1 MALTKEQLKGRIKN
15 LAKENNADP
24 RLLMR
29 LYMMERFIERASI
42 SKYKDNF
49 IIKGGI
55 LVTSLVGVSLRSTLD
70 IDSTIKN
77 QSISENDA
85 KRMIDDICKID
96 IGDGVSFEVK
106 DSSTIMDE
114 MEYPGIRF
122 TLNVIM
128 DGLITPIKI
137 DISTGDVITPRAIEY
152 QYNFLLEDRTA
163 ALLSYNLETI
173 LAEKLQAILNR
184 ELLNTRMRDFYDI
197 YVLFSMY
204 ENTINVDVLKE
215 AFYATC
221 KKRNSINLIKNSNL
235 LINTISNSDVLE
247 NRWNEYQKKFAY
259 VQGISY
265 EDTINNIKILLD
277 KIA

>member
-152 QYNFLLEDRTA
+152 QYNFL
-163 ALLSYNLETI
+163 
-173 LAEKLQAILNR
+173 
-184 ELLNTRMRDFYDI
+184 
-197 YVLFSMY
+197 
-204 ENTINVDVLKE
+204 
-215 AFYATC
+215 
-221 KKRNSINLIKNSNL
+221 
-235 LINTISNSDVLE
+235 
-247 NRWNEYQKKFAY
+247 
-259 VQGISY
+259 
-265 EDTINNIKILLD
+265 
-277 KIA
+277 

>member
-1 MALTKEQLKGRIKN
+1 
-15 LAKENNADP
+15 
-24 RLLMR
+24 
-29 LYMMERFIERASI
+29 MMERFIERASV

-55 LVTSLVGVSLRSTLD
+55 LVTSLVGISLRSTLD

-96 IGDGVSFEVK
+96 IGDGVSSEVK

-114 MEYPGIRF
+114 MEYPGIHF

-137 DISTGDVITPRAIEY
+137 DISTRDVITPRAIEY

-163 ALLSYNLETI
+163 TLLSYNLETI

-215 AFYATC
+215 TFYATC
-221 KKRNSINLIKNSNL
+221 KK
-235 LINTISNSDVLE
+235 T
-247 NRWNEYQKKFAY
+247 
-259 VQGISY
+259 
-265 EDTINNIKILLD
+265 
-277 KIA
+277 

>member
-1 MALTKEQLKGRIKN
+1 M
-15 LAKENNADP
+15 
-24 RLLMR
+24 
-29 LYMMERFIERASI
+29 
-42 SKYKDNF
+42 
-49 IIKGGI
+49 
-55 LVTSLVGVSLRSTLD
+55 TSLVGISLRSTLD

-96 IGDGVSFEVK
+96 IGDEVSFEVK
-106 DSSTIMDE
+106 DSATIMDE

-163 ALLSYNLETI
+163 TLLSYNLETI

-215 AFYATC
+215 TFYATC
-221 KKRNSINLIKNSNL
+221 KK
-235 LINTISNSDVLE
+235 T
-247 NRWNEYQKKFAY
+247 
-259 VQGISY
+259 
-265 EDTINNIKILLD
+265 
-277 KIA
+277 

>member
-29 LYMMERFIERASI
+29 LYMMERFIERASV

-55 LVTSLVGVSLRSTLD
+55 LVTSLVGISLRSTLD

-96 IGDGVSFEVK
+96 VGDGVSFEVK

-163 ALLSYNLETI
+163 TLLSYNLETI

>member
-29 LYMMERFIERASI
+29 LYMMERFIERASV

-55 LVTSLVGVSLRSTLD
+55 LVTSLVGISLRSTLD

-128 DGLITPIKI
+128 VGLITPIKI

-163 ALLSYNLETI
+163 TLLSYNLETI

>member
-29 LYMMERFIERASI
+29 LYMMERFIERASV

-55 LVTSLVGVSLRSTLD
+55 LVTSLVGISLRSTLD

-128 DGLITPIKI
+128 VGLITPIKI

-163 ALLSYNLETI
+163 TLLSYNLETI

-184 ELLNTRMRDFYDI
+184 ESLNTRMRDFYDI

>member
-1 MALTKEQLKGRIKN
+1 MALTREQLKGRIKN

-29 LYMMERFIERASI
+29 LYMMERFIERDSV

-55 LVTSLVGVSLRSTLD
+55 LVTSLVGISLRSTLD

-77 QSISENDA
+77 QSISEYDA
-85 KRMIDDICKID
+85 KKMIDDICKID
-96 IGDGVSFEVK
+96 IGDGISFEVK

-114 MEYPGIRF
+114 MEYQGIRF

-163 ALLSYNLETI
+163 TLLSYNLETI

-184 ELLNTRMRDFYDI
+184 ELFNTRMRDFYDI

-247 NRWNEYQKKFAY
+247 NRWNEYHKKFTY

>member
-29 LYMMERFIERASI
+29 LYMMERFIERASV

-55 LVTSLVGVSLRSTLD
+55 LVTSLVGISLRSTLD

-96 IGDGVSFEVK
+96 VGDGVSFEVK

-163 ALLSYNLETI
+163 TLLSYNLETI

-265 EDTINNIKILLD
+265 VDTINNIKILLD

>member
-29 LYMMERFIERASI
+29 LYMMERFIERASV

-55 LVTSLVGVSLRSTLD
+55 LVTSLVGISLRSTLD

-77 QSISENDA
+77 QSISENVA

-96 IGDGVSFEVK
+96 IGDGVSSEVK
-106 DSSTIMDE
+106 VSSTIMDE

-163 ALLSYNLETI
+163 TLLSYNLETI

-204 ENTINVDVLKE
+204 ENTINVEVLKE

>member
-1 MALTKEQLKGRIKN
+1 M
-15 LAKENNADP
+15 
-24 RLLMR
+24 
-29 LYMMERFIERASI
+29 
-42 SKYKDNF
+42 
-49 IIKGGI
+49 
-55 LVTSLVGVSLRSTLD
+55 TSLVGISLRSTLD

-96 IGDGVSFEVK
+96 IGDEVSFEVK

-163 ALLSYNLETI
+163 TLLSYNLETI

-215 AFYATC
+215 TFYATC
-221 KKRNSINLIKNSNL
+221 KK
-235 LINTISNSDVLE
+235 T
-247 NRWNEYQKKFAY
+247 
-259 VQGISY
+259 
-265 EDTINNIKILLD
+265 
-277 KIA
+277 

>member
-1 MALTKEQLKGRIKN
+1 M
-15 LAKENNADP
+15 
-24 RLLMR
+24 
-29 LYMMERFIERASI
+29 
-42 SKYKDNF
+42 
-49 IIKGGI
+49 
-55 LVTSLVGVSLRSTLD
+55 TSLVGISLRSTLD

-163 ALLSYNLETI
+163 TLLSYNLETI

-215 AFYATC
+215 TFYATC
-221 KKRNSINLIKNSNL
+221 KK
-235 LINTISNSDVLE
+235 T
-247 NRWNEYQKKFAY
+247 
-259 VQGISY
+259 
-265 EDTINNIKILLD
+265 
-277 KIA
+277 

>member
-163 ALLSYNLETI
+163 TLLSYNLETI

>member
-1 MALTKEQLKGRIKN
+1 MALAREQLKGRIKN

-29 LYMMERFIERASI
+29 LYMMERFIERASV

-55 LVTSLVGVSLRSTLD
+55 LVTSLVGISLRSTLD

-96 IGDGVSFEVK
+96 VGDGVSFEVK

-163 ALLSYNLETI
+163 TLLSYNLETI